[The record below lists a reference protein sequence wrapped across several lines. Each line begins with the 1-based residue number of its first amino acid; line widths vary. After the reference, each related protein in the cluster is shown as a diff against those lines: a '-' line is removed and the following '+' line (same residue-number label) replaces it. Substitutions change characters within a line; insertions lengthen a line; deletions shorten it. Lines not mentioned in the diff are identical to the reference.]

1 MTVHKNQ
8 IENVL
13 CRGNE
18 IKESV
23 DILVRLARL
32 TSKDMKKA
40 LVYHLVNGA
49 IEEHCCIIHGVEKSN
64 FTRDLKKLNKVAKE
78 MDKYLELNYSKY
90 KSAR

>member
-1 MTVHKNQ
+1 MTEHKKQ

-13 CRGNE
+13 CRGLENE
-18 IKESV
+18 KSL
-23 DILVRLARL
+23 DIIFRFARL

-49 IEEHCCIIHGVEKSN
+49 IEEHCCIVYGVEKSN
-64 FTRDLKKLNKVAKE
+64 FTRDLKKLNKIAKE
-78 MDKYLELNYSKY
+78 IDNYLELNYSKY